1 MSESQPDEI
10 ELMDPPKEFFTIMK
24 DFLQDILISF
34 PEYKNLITK
43 QETNI
48 LEGDISNNELF
59 LYCAEVYPGRFFDI
73 LYKKEEIFTNKE
85 INTKF
90 LPEIDFQYFF
100 EQNITTNTKD
110 TIWKY
115 LQLILF
121 SISGTLTGSE
131 SFGETA
137 KLFEAINEEEFKTK
151 LEETIHDMSD
161 LFDTSNNDISYN
173 DISMNMPNPENIND
187 HINGLLKGKLGS
199 LAAEIAE
206 ETALD
211 LDIDM
216 EDIENSNVNKVF
228 EKLFKNPG
236 RLLNMVKKV
245 GSKLDEKIKSGE
257 IKESELMEEA
267 SELMSKM
274 KNIPGVKNMETLL
287 KKMGMG
293 GQNGMGAM
301 GNQKIN
307 LNAMQAN
314 LKTSIKGAKQRERL
328 LAKLQ
333 RRREEAEM
341 KKTEYKNQTFTGNT
355 NEKMEKS
362 MRNLDENE
370 TVVKKKKKKKKKK
383 NKNK

>member
-1 MSESQPDEI
+1 
-10 ELMDPPKEFFTIMK
+10 MK
-24 DFLQDILISF
+24 DFLQDILICF
-34 PEYKNLITK
+34 PEYLSYITENER
-43 QETNI
+43 QI

-59 LYCAEVYPGRFFDI
+59 LYCVEVYPGRFFDI
-73 LYKKEEIFTNKE
+73 LYKKEEIFTNEE

-90 LPEIDFQYFF
+90 LPNIDFKYFF
-100 EQNITTNTKD
+100 AQNISTNTKD

-137 KLFEAINEEEFKTK
+137 SLFEAINEEEFKAK
-151 LEETIHDMSD
+151 LEETINEMTGI
-161 LFDTSNNDISYN
+161 FDTSNNDISTN
-173 DISMNMPNPENIND
+173 DISMNMPNPDDINE

-206 ETALD
+206 ETAID

-216 EDIENSNVNKVF
+216 EDVENSSVNKVF

-293 GQNGMGAM
+293 GQGGMGDM
-301 GNQKIN
+301 GKQKIN

-314 LKTSIKGAKQRERL
+314 LKQNIKGAKTKERL

-333 RRREEAEM
+333 RRREEAERA
-341 KKTEYKNQTFTGNT
+341 KTEYINKTFTGNT
-355 NEKMEKS
+355 NGKMEKS

-370 TVVKKKKKKKKKK
+370 TVNIKKKKKKKKKKK
-383 NKNK
+383 NKK